1 MRSLSPFSLFF
12 ACLFTL
18 GLLSSPVVAS
28 GLSVQECE
36 GSDVST
42 CVQSEADCEQDCWDD
57 YGDCL
62 SDAQEAHTARLAE
75 IADLE
80 QRLKKFLEE
89 RHQSN
94 LDRLEERVS
103 DWLDHC
109 NELWCDECD
118 RWGYICWDYA
128 ECRSDADEWH
138 ANAVRQENSRHAAA
152 LDGLSDYIAQHR
164 AEADAAFNAAADD
177 CEEDRLDCLDACE
190 DPDLDGNDR

>member
-1 MRSLSPFSLFF
+1 MRSLFPCSLFF
-12 ACLFTL
+12 ACLFAL

-36 GSDVST
+36 GSDVSA

-75 IADLE
+75 ISDLQ
-80 QRLKKFLEE
+80 QRLTRFLEE
-89 RHQSN
+89 RHKSN
-94 LDRLEERVS
+94 LEGLEEEAS
-103 DWLDHC
+103 DYRASC
-109 NELWCDECD
+109 VELECD
-118 RWGYICWDYA
+118 DCRKWGAICWEVA
-128 ECRSDADEWH
+128 ECMSDVREWH

-152 LDGLSDYIAQHR
+152 LDGLSNYIAQHR

-177 CEEDRLDCLDACE
+177 CEEDRLDCLDGCE